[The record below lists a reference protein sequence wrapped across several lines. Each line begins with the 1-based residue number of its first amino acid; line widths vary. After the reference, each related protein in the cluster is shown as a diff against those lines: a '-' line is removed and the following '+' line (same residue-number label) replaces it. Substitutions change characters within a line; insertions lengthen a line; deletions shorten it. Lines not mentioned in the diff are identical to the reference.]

1 MTYPAP
7 AVLVVEDQFDL
18 LHLVLELLEKAG
30 YRARGVATGRE
41 ALSQLERAPPD
52 LLVTDV
58 GLPDVDGIEITR
70 RVKSNPGTRHIPVLV
85 VSGHVDATASPAALL
100 ATGADAFLPKPLDL
114 ADLESTVAALLSG
127 LPGRGQPP
135 ARAPAG
141 SR

>member
-1 MTYPAP
+1 MTHPAP

-18 LHLVLELLEKAG
+18 LHLLLELLEKAG
-30 YRARGVATGRE
+30 YRAWGVATGRE

-127 LPGRGQPP
+127 LPGRGQLP